1 MAILSVR
8 GLSKQ
13 FPGVIALNQVDF
25 ELEEGEV
32 HALVGENGA
41 GKSTLI
47 KILAGVY
54 MPDAGEISL
63 RGERFSPKN
72 PKESLDQGISVIH
85 QELQLVPALNAV
97 ENIFLGR
104 HPVKNK
110 LGFVDWKDM
119 RRAAEELVAKLG
131 ISLDLK
137 VPVGRLSVALQQMV
151 AIAKA
156 LSYDAEI
163 LIMDEPTSTLTDE
176 EIDNLFDLL
185 RTLRSVGVSII
196 YVSHRLNE
204 LKEIADRVT
213 VLRDG
218 QYIGT
223 RDVQE
228 TNIDEIIHM
237 MVGRSIEDKYPRV
250 RTEPGKELL
259 RVEGLASGRRVRD
272 VSFSVHAG
280 EILGIAGLVGAG
292 RTETARAI
300 VGADERDRGTIY
312 VHGREVRINSPV
324 DPVNLGIGLIPEDR
338 KHQGLVLEMSVKG
351 NSTLP
356 ILSDLCSRWGFIDH
370 PQETDEVESLVRSL
384 DIRTPSIDR
393 HVEDLSGGNQQ
404 KVVLAKWFAKRCD
417 VLIFDEPTRGVDV
430 GAKIEIYN
438 LMNELTRQG
447 KAIIMISSE
456 MPEIIGMSDRMIV
469 MHDGVVVGELTAE
482 EATQEKILSLIVE
495 GEKGERRD
503 ER

>member
-1 MAILSVR
+1 MAILSVK
-8 GLSKQ
+8 GLTKQ
-13 FPGVIALNQVDF
+13 FPGVMALNQVDF
-25 ELEEGEV
+25 ELEKGEV

-41 GKSTLI
+41 GKSTMI

-54 MPDAGEISL
+54 TPDAGEIRL
-63 RGERFSPKN
+63 RGEPFSPKS
-72 PKESLDQGISVIH
+72 PKDSLDQGISVIH
-85 QELQLVPALNAV
+85 QELLLVPALNAV

-104 HPVKNK
+104 HPVKNR
-110 LGFVDWKDM
+110 LGFVDWKEM
-119 RRAAEELVAKLG
+119 RSAAEKLMAKLG
-131 ISLDLK
+131 ISFDLD

-176 EIDNLFDLL
+176 EIESLFDLL

-223 RDVQE
+223 RYVEE
-228 TNIDEIIHM
+228 TNIDEVIHM
-237 MVGRSIEDKYPRV
+237 MVGRSIEDKYPRI

-259 RVEGLASGRRVRD
+259 RVEGLKSGRRVQN
-272 VSFSVHAG
+272 VSFNVRAG

-300 VGADERDRGTIY
+300 VGADEKEQGTVY
-312 VHGREVRINSPV
+312 VNGREVRITSPV
-324 DPVNLGIGLIPEDR
+324 DAVNYGIGLIPEDR

-370 PQETDEVESLVRSL
+370 SREIDEVENLVRSL
-384 DIRTPSIDR
+384 DIRTP
-393 HVEDLSGGNQQ
+393 
-404 KVVLAKWFAKRCD
+404 A
-417 VLIFDEPTRGVDV
+417 
-430 GAKIEIYN
+430 
-438 LMNELTRQG
+438 
-447 KAIIMISSE
+447 
-456 MPEIIGMSDRMIV
+456 
-469 MHDGVVVGELTAE
+469 LTAALRTSA
-482 EATQEKILSLIVE
+482 EAIS
-495 GEKGERRD
+495 RRWFWPSGLPSAVMY
-503 ER
+503 